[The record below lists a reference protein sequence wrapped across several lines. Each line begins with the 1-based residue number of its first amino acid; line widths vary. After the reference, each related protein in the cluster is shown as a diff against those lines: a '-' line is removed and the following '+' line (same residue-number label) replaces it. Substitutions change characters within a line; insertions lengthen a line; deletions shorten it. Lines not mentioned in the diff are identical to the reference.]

1 MFSKKKKMSKSND
14 VQPTAVNLIC
24 DGTSIKG
31 DVQASR
37 DIRIDG
43 YLNGKI
49 QVSGKV
55 VVGTTGKVE
64 GDVHC
69 KTIDVSGKVDGNI
82 IATEMVNLK
91 ASSLILGNITTDK
104 IAVEPGAKF
113 TGSCKMGE
121 NTPKKDVKQK

>member
-1 MFSKKKKMSKSND
+1 MFSKKTKMSKNND
-14 VQPTAVNLIC
+14 VQPTTVNLIC

-31 DVQASR
+31 DVDASR

-49 QVSGKV
+49 NVNGKV
-55 VVGTTGKVE
+55 VIGGTGKIE
-64 GDVHC
+64 GDIKC
-69 KTIDVSGKVDGNI
+69 KTIDVSGTVQGNI
-82 IATEMVNLK
+82 QASEMVTLK
-91 ASSLILGNITTDK
+91 ASALILGNITTDK

-121 NTPKKDVKQK
+121 SATKANEKK